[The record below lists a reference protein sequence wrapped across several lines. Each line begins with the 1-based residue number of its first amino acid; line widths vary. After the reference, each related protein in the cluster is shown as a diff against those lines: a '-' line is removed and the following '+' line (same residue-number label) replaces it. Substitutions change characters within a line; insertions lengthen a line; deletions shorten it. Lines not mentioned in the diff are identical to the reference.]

1 MLPFFLLPFLELK
14 TAKTEGSGEKKV
26 GIFLL
31 PAIWKHSLVN

>member
-1 MLPFFLLPFLELK
+1 MPPFFLLPFLELK
-14 TAKTEGSGEKKV
+14 TAKTEGSEKKV